1 MYMPQYRLDIP
12 LSGGDLGTVIAHQPA
27 STAQYIG
34 SPSLAVLPNG
44 HYVVSHDLFGNG
56 SSEWVQGR
64 TRIYGSADNGMHWRF
79 LADVAGAFWSNLFV
93 HGDVLYLM
101 GPDRHFG
108 TVLIRKSTDGGN
120 TWSSPTNERDGL
132 LLKGEFHSAPVPMVV
147 HGGRIWR
154 AMETAHGPI
163 REWGK
168 RLGAMVMS
176 APVDADLLRADS
188 WACTQPLHYNPS
200 YLGGHFNGWL
210 EGNVVVSREGS
221 ICNILRVDDKS
232 TLEEKVAMVDI
243 DADGMR
249 ASFDPETGFVPFPGG
264 SKKFTIRYDPIS
276 QRYWSLTN
284 GIPERLKPA
293 YRGENSSLI
302 RNTVMLMSSADLR
315 SWEIAREV
323 IHRPDASRRGFQY
336 VDWQFDGE
344 DIIFVSRT
352 AFEDGL
358 GGPNRA
364 HDANFLTFHR
374 LGNFRQAAPAPQTC

>member
-1 MYMPQYRLDIP
+1 MPQAQLEIP
-12 LSGGDLGTVIAHQPA
+12 LCEDTVGTVVAYQPA
-27 STAQYIG
+27 ATKQYIG
-34 SPSLAVLPNG
+34 SPSLVILPNG
-44 HYVVSHDLFGNG
+44 HYVASHDLFGQA

-64 TRIYGSADNGMHWRF
+64 TRIYGSADKGLHWRF
-79 LADVAGAFWSNLFV
+79 LTDIVGAFWSNLFV
-93 HGDVLYLM
+93 HGDALYLM

-108 TVLIRKSTDGGN
+108 TVLIRKSVDGGSSW
-120 TWSSPTNERDGL
+120 TSPTNEQDGL

-168 RLGAMVMS
+168 RLAAMVMS

-188 WACTQPLHYNPS
+188 WLCTQPLYFDPT
-200 YLGGHFNGWL
+200 YLAGHFNGWL
-210 EGNVVVSREGS
+210 EGNVVVTPEGT

-243 DADGMR
+243 DADGTR
-249 ASFDPETGFVPFPGG
+249 ASFDPKTGFVPFPGG
-264 SKKFTIRYDPIS
+264 SKKFTVRYDPVS

-293 YRGENSSLI
+293 YQGENSSLI
-302 RNTVMLMSSADLR
+302 RNTVMLVSSVDLQ
-315 SWEIAREV
+315 SWDTCREV
-323 IHRPDASRRGFQY
+323 IHHPDASRYGFQY
-336 VDWQFDGE
+336 VDWQFEGN

-352 AFEDGL
+352 AFEDGM

-374 LGNFRQAAPAPQTC
+374 IEQFRHASSPAR